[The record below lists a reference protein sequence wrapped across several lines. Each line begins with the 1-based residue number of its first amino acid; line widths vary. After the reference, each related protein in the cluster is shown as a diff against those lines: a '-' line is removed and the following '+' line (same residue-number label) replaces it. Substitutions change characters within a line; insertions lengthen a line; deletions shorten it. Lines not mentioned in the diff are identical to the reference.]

1 MKWLTCQS
9 ITLEVNGYM
18 ENNIGGPCG
27 EAEILSCYFLSDPPS
42 FDNSY
47 GKGKKKGFLCLDC
60 SQ

>member
-1 MKWLTCQS
+1 
-9 ITLEVNGYM
+9 M